1 MIANLTRGAKSASIH
16 LPAERR
22 QIAGVLS
29 YLGIDYFDEYA
40 LPSIGQNASGILVSL
55 EPTEDAE
62 QCIVQICQNETV
74 SLGRLNAGFHQL
86 LSLPYE
92 QQLAVM
98 DRIANERPEHFEDFQ
113 NILGE
118 AVVPS
123 VRQKFY
129 CPLTVNLYT
138 PNPWGYCDDDP
149 EEYDGRFAARYA
161 DKICRAF
168 RAYNTDDGETMAQYY
183 SRNNTLATKLRSAD
197 WGFAVRDGE
206 LYGCITVDTAGALT
220 PEQEQDLK
228 DWICGQNSDGIGE
241 GFEQQEIEIDDSR
254 HAGRIYVSLWNPYDD
269 YFIDNES
276 EFAKRLENQS
286 MTLGEM

>member
-98 DRIANERPEHFEDFQ
+98 DCIANERPEHFEDFQ
-113 NILGE
+113 NILDE
-118 AVVPS
+118 AMVPS

-138 PNPWGYCDDDP
+138 PNQWG
-149 EEYDGRFAARYA
+149 
-161 DKICRAF
+161 
-168 RAYNTDDGETMAQYY
+168 
-183 SRNNTLATKLRSAD
+183 
-197 WGFAVRDGE
+197 
-206 LYGCITVDTAGALT
+206 
-220 PEQEQDLK
+220 
-228 DWICGQNSDGIGE
+228 
-241 GFEQQEIEIDDSR
+241 
-254 HAGRIYVSLWNPYDD
+254 
-269 YFIDNES
+269 
-276 EFAKRLENQS
+276 
-286 MTLGEM
+286 